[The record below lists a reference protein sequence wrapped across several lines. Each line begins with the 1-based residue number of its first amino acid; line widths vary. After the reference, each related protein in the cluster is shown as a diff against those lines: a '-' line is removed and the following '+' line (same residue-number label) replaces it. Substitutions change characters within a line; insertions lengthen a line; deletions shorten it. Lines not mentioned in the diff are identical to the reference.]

1 MNLQDVYK
9 QIDEEVQERQ
19 RFFFGTASLSLKK
32 LLLVLGFI
40 IFLVWYL
47 YVVFFGDNSYRL
59 VKSLELEKLKLEK
72 EIKELKETNV
82 KLQKEYFELKS
93 VSGFPEN
100 IESLKNE

>member
-1 MNLQDVYK
+1 MNLQDVYQ

-19 RFFFGTASLSLKK
+19 KFFFGTSSLSLKK

-40 IFLVWYL
+40 VFLAWYL
-47 YVVFFGDNSYRL
+47 YIVFFGDNSYRL
-59 VKSLELEKLKLEK
+59 VKSLKIEKLQLEK
-72 EIKELKETNV
+72 EIKELKESNV

-93 VSGFPEN
+93 VNEFPDN